1 MGITESIIGTIL
13 DKLDIEKEQIEK
25 AQEIID
31 MINFTK
37 EDGKDIIIVQVG
49 KNVQLKITK

>member
-1 MGITESIIGTIL
+1 VGITESIIGTIL